1 MRRLVVCLL
10 LAISVM
16 WPAVGAHAQLIR
28 KAGELVQNVFDATR
42 GDSAATHVAADP
54 GELRR
59 QDSLRME
66 ELEQRMKE
74 MQLNEMLLRAQLE
87 EVVNHNQRADSLKT
101 ALQKQRIDSL
111 RNVTTGAP
119 VVVGYDTLLTV
130 YASRGG
136 YSARDRADMITEALI
151 KIGKDRRLTRDSLY
165 LLDNETF
172 IDIMYGDKVLM
183 SVTEQDALWHGKTR
197 RELASVYLP
206 LLDAKIKYL
215 KNENSFWQILRRAGI
230 FVLIIAV
237 LCVIFKFINTLF
249 RKLRRHIIRFRQQRL
264 KPVVIRDYE
273 LLNTKRLCRILLL
286 ISNLL
291 RYLVLL
297 TLLILTVPV
306 LFSIFPQTEKLAF
319 QILHYILDPV
329 KMVAKSIVE
338 YIPNLFIILVIWYCV
353 KYIIRGLR
361 YIMKEIEDEKLKIS
375 GFYPDWAQPTFNI
388 IRFLLYAF
396 MIAMIYPYLPG
407 SESGVFQGISVFV
420 GLIVSLGS
428 STVISNFIAGFVITY
443 MRPFKMG
450 DFIKVNETTGNV
462 IERTPFITRL
472 RTIKNEVVTIPNSF
486 IMTSDTVNYSA
497 SARQYGLIIHTMM
510 TMGYETP
517 WRKVHQL
524 LIDAALATPGVL
536 EHPIPFVLE
545 TELNDNYMCYQLN
558 AYIKNAD
565 DMPQI
570 KSDMLEHIQDYFH
583 EAGIELVAPH
593 YFATR
598 DGSGSKIPKNCGRI

>member
-1 MRRLVVCLL
+1 MRRIVICLLVV
-10 LAISVM
+10 IS
-16 WPAVGAHAQLIR
+16 AVAGAPGAYAQLMR
-28 KAGELVQNVFDATR
+28 KAGKLVHNVFDGSAR
-42 GDSAATHVAADP
+42 DSVDGLKAVDMEME
-54 GELRR
+54 ELRR
-59 QDSLRME
+59 QDSLRMAE
-66 ELEQRMKE
+66 MEHRMQE
-74 MQLNEMLLRAQLE
+74 MELNEMLLRSQLE
-87 EVVNHNQRADSLKT
+87 KALDNNSRADSLKT
-101 ALQKQRIDSL
+101 AHQLQIIDSL
-111 RNVTTGAP
+111 RNVTKGVP
-119 VVVGYDTLLTV
+119 VVIASDTLLTI

-136 YSARDRADMITEALI
+136 YSPQDRAEMITEAI
-151 KIGKDRRLTRDSLY
+151 EKIGKDRRIRRDSVYMLE
-165 LLDNETF
+165 NENF
-172 IDIMYGDKVLM
+172 IDIMYGDRVLM
-183 SVTEQDALWHGKTR
+183 SITEQDALWLGKSR
-197 RELASVYLP
+197 KELAEIYLP
-206 LLDAKIKYL
+206 LLDSKIRYL
-215 KNENSFWQILRRAGI
+215 KNENSFWQILRRAGL
-230 FVLIIAV
+230 FVLILAV
-237 LCVIFKFINTLF
+237 LYIIFKFINSLF
-249 RKLRRHIIRFRQQRL
+249 RKLRRHIIKFRQQRL
-264 KPVVIRDYE
+264 KPIVVRDYE

-286 ISNLL
+286 ISNLV

-329 KMVAKSIVE
+329 KMVVKSIIE
-338 YIPNLFIILVIWYCV
+338 YIPNMFIILVIWYCV
-353 KYIIRGLR
+353 KYIIKGLH
-361 YIMKEIEDEKLKIS
+361 YIMKEIESEKLKIS

-450 DFIKVNETTGNV
+450 DFIKVNQTTGNV

-565 DMPQI
+565 EMPQI
-570 KSDMLEHIQDYFH
+570 KSDMLEHIQDLFH
-583 EAGIELVAPH
+583 KAGIELVAPH
-593 YFATR
+593 YFSVR
-598 DGSGSKIPKNCGRI
+598 DGSGSKIPVER